1 MPCSPPGHEDGGRPM
16 DDDCRACRDLISGYL
31 DGELTRE
38 EQAKVERCLEESEAF
53 RKEFERMKRLVNATS
68 DLAVEMPP
76 EEVWDT
82 FLDGVY
88 NRMERQTGWIIF
100 IIGVIGL
107 AAFGIYVFVMEPW
120 ADALIKLLIATPVAG
135 LLVLFISVLRQ
146 RLFVAKT
153 DRYSKEIQR

>member
-1 MPCSPPGHEDGGRPM
+1 MEDE
-16 DDDCRACRDLISGYL
+16 CRACRDLISGYL
-31 DGELTRE
+31 DGELTPE

-53 RKEFERMKRLVNATS
+53 RKEFERMKQFVNATS

-88 NRMERQTGWIIF
+88 NRVERQTGWLILIL
-100 IIGVIGL
+100 GAIGL
-107 AAFGIYVFVMEPW
+107 TAFGIVVFIMEPW
-120 ADALIKLLIATPVAG
+120 ADALTKMLVATPVAG